1 MHIIPCPESIHAL
14 EMLEIKAVKSPEI
27 RQLIQVRCLQNE
39 LNKEANEGF
48 IISSFLVV
56 EANDPMQSVEQEICS
71 ALRRIK
77 TEGKPIDEVFTPTF
91 EWIFEHPTCYEAA
104 FIHCDRE
111 YGVCV
116 LIPKE
121 SDIDPDLLEPVSYTH
136 LRAHET

>member
-14 EMLEIKAVKSPEI
+14 DMQAVKFPEV
-27 RQLIQVRCLQNE
+27 RQLIQVRYLQNE

-56 EANDPMQSVEQEICS
+56 EANDPMQLVEQEICNG
-71 ALRRIK
+71 LRRIN
-77 TEGKPIDEVFTPTF
+77 TGGQPIDKVFAPSF
-91 EWIFEHPTCYEAA
+91 EWIFEHPTFYEAA

-121 SDIDPDLLEPVSYTH
+121 SGIDSDLLALCAKYAMPVPELTQP
-136 LRAHET
+136 